1 MKTVP
6 IAETAEKAALSLIA
20 IDPDVLPHLSWNAD
34 LFALEQH
41 KLIFSALERVYQ
53 RTGSTNALGAISD
66 LETTGKLD
74 FVGGREAVI
83 ETLKTILL
91 APGAMCV
98 ETAADYRNQLV
109 KAKGYRDAITIWEDN
124 EHDIRG
130 MRGDLATLGEMI
142 SSKVSNETQA
152 KDVKAHLTDFLDDL
166 EDKSE
171 IERVATGVEKI
182 DKFLGGG
189 IRKGEMMVVGA
200 QTSGGK
206 SILLYQ
212 MALNALLDKK
222 SVAIFSLEMPAKSI
236 LQRMASNLIGKTI
249 VPLREIASVSD
260 WRSVAS
266 TKDITNSIAQ
276 LMQMKLT
283 IRDDLSDVGEIIAE
297 AQRLASLGKADV
309 IVVDYLQ
316 IVTMPSAD
324 NREQAVSELSRRLKL
339 AALKSNSVVL
349 TASQL
354 NDDGAV
360 RESRA
365 IGHHTD
371 FLLIISHPDD
381 KKKETIGYK
390 KAQEKQA
397 TSRIRIDKNRR
408 GQRDVFV
415 PVKMRGEISRLEQI
429 NEY

>member
-1 MKTVP
+1 MKSLP
-6 IAETAEKAALSLIA
+6 IAITAEKAALSLIA
-20 IDPDVLPHLSWNAD
+20 IDPEVLPHLSWNAD

-41 KLIFSALERVYQ
+41 RLIFRALERVYQ

-66 LETTGKLD
+66 LETTGKLNAA
-74 FVGGREAVI
+74 GGKEGVI

-98 ETAADYRNQLV
+98 ETAADYRSQLL
-109 KAKGYRDAITIWEDN
+109 KAKGYRDAIKTWEEAHDDVCAMRADLPAIAESLAN
-124 EHDIRG
+124 AIQPETNSKSVKEH
-130 MRGDLATLGEMI
+130 L
-142 SSKVSNETQA
+142 S
-152 KDVKAHLTDFLDDL
+152 DFLDDL
-166 EDKSE
+166 ENKSPLE
-171 IERVATGVEKI
+171 NFATGIPKV
-182 DKFLGGG
+182 DKYLGGG
-189 IRKGEMMVVGA
+189 MRRGEMLVIGA

-212 MALNALLDKK
+212 AALNALLDGK
-222 SVAIFSLEMPAKSI
+222 SVTIFSLEMPAKSI
-236 LQRMASNLIGKTI
+236 LQRMACNLIGKTI
-249 VPLREIASVSD
+249 VPMREIDAVSD
-260 WRSVAS
+260 WKTVAS
-266 TKDITNSIAQ
+266 AKDISNAIGQ
-276 LMQMKLT
+276 LMKMNLT
-283 IRDDLSDVGEIIAE
+283 IRDDLSEVGEIITE
-297 AQRLASLGKADV
+297 ANRLASLGKADV

-316 IVTMPSAD
+316 IVTMPNAD

-339 AALKSNSVVL
+339 TALKTNSVVL

-381 KKKETIGYK
+381 KKKEPTGYRK
-390 KAQEKQA
+390 TAPSQP

-415 PVKMRGEISRLEQI
+415 PVKMRGEISRFEEI
-429 NEY
+429 HE

>member
-1 MKTVP
+1 MKSLP
-6 IAETAEKAALSLIA
+6 IAITAEKAALSLIA
-20 IDPDVLPHLSWNAD
+20 IDPEVLPHLSWNAD

-41 KLIFSALERVYQ
+41 KLIFKALERVYQ

-66 LETTGKLD
+66 LETTGKLNAA
-74 FVGGREAVI
+74 GGKEGVI

-98 ETAADYRNQLV
+98 ETAADYRSQLL
-109 KAKGYRDAITIWEDN
+109 KAKGYRDAIQTWEEAHDDVCAMRADLPAIAESLAN
-124 EHDIRG
+124 AIQPETNSKSVKEH
-130 MRGDLATLGEMI
+130 L
-142 SSKVSNETQA
+142 S
-152 KDVKAHLTDFLDDL
+152 DFLDDL
-166 EDKSE
+166 ENKSPLE
-171 IERVATGVEKI
+171 NFATGIPRV
-182 DKFLGGG
+182 DKLLGGG
-189 IRKGEMMVVGA
+189 MRRGEMLVVGA

-212 MALNALLDKK
+212 AALNALLEGKA
-222 SVAIFSLEMPAKSI
+222 VTIFSLEMPAKSI
-236 LQRMASNLIGKTI
+236 LQRMACNLIGKTI
-249 VPLREIASVSD
+249 VPMREINAVSD
-260 WRSVAS
+260 WKTVANA
-266 TKDITNSIAQ
+266 KDITNAIGQ
-276 LMQMKLT
+276 LMTMNLT
-283 IRDDLSDVGEIIAE
+283 IRDDMSEVGEIIAE
-297 AQRLASLGKADV
+297 ANRLASLGKADV

-316 IVTMPSAD
+316 IVTMPNAD

-339 AALKSNSVVL
+339 TALKTNSVVL

-381 KKKETIGYK
+381 KKKEPAGYRK
-390 KAQEKQA
+390 TAPAQP

-415 PVKMRGEISRLEQI
+415 PVKMRGEISRFEEI
-429 NEY
+429 HE